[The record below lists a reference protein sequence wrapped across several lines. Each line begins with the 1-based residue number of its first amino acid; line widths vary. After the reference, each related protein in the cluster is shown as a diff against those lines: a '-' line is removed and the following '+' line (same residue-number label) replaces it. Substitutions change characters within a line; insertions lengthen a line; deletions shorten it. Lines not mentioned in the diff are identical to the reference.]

1 VTGARLVAQGI
12 AKRFPGVVALDG
24 VGLEVGVG
32 EVVAVLGE
40 NGAGKST
47 LMKILAGVQP
57 ADEGSLFLDGR
68 EIRFT
73 SVRDAERQGV
83 VLIHQELNLCDNLSV
98 GASMYLGREPRRG
111 FLVDEAAIEDGARR
125 ALARLGVAID
135 PGRSIESLSL
145 AQRQLVEIAR
155 AIAIEARVVIMDEP
169 TSSLGEDDAERLFRV
184 VDELRRDGVSVLYI
198 SHRLGEITRLADR
211 VVVLRDGRFAGELTG
226 AGIERDAMIR
236 LMVGRDLGQF
246 FHRSPHEPGEVVLEV
261 VGLRTREHPGA
272 SVDLTLRAGEVV
284 GLAGLVGAGRTAI
297 LHAIAGVDAG
307 SGGEV
312 RIRGRS
318 AGLPAHPA
326 DAIAAGI
333 ALVPED
339 RKAHGAL
346 LDLDVRQNIGLG
358 RLAADS
364 RRGFVDREREA
375 ELASAK
381 IEELRIRTPDD
392 RQQVRYLSGGNQQ
405 KVVLARWLATE
416 PAVLLLDEPTRGIDV
431 GAKEEIYGL
440 LDDLAKRG
448 VAVLFASSELDEVL
462 GLSDRVLVVRDG
474 HVQGELSGAAR
485 TEEAVM
491 RLATAE
497 RGVSP

>member
-1 VTGARLVAQGI
+1 MTGARLVARGI

-24 VGLEVGVG
+24 VGLEVGAG

-68 EIRFT
+68 EIRFA

-83 VLIHQELNLCDNLSV
+83 VLIHQELNQCDNLSV

-111 FLVDEAAIEDGARR
+111 FLVDEAAIEEGARR
-125 ALARLGVAID
+125 ALSRLGVAID
-135 PGRSIESLSL
+135 PDQRIESLSL

-169 TSSLGEDDAERLFRV
+169 TSSLGKDDAERLFRV

-211 VVVLRDGRFAGELTG
+211 VVVLRDGRCAGELSG
-226 AGIERDAMIR
+226 AAIERNAMIR
-236 LMVGRDLGQF
+236 MMVGRDLGQF
-246 FHRSPHEPGEVVLEV
+246 FHRSAHAPGDVVLDV
-261 VGLRTREHPGA
+261 RGLRTREFPGA
-272 SVDLTLRAGEVV
+272 SVDLELRAGEVV

-307 SGGEV
+307 LGGE
-312 RIRGRS
+312 IRVGDRP
-318 AGLPAHPA
+318 AGLPKHPG
-326 DAIAAGI
+326 DAIAVGV

-346 LDLDVRQNIGLG
+346 LELDVRQNISIGRLG
-358 RLAADS
+358 RDA
-364 RRGFVDREREA
+364 RRGFVDRERELSLAAEKIA
-375 ELASAK
+375 ELG
-381 IEELRIRTPDD
+381 IRTPDD

-416 PAVLLLDEPTRGIDV
+416 PVVLLLDEPTRGIDV
-431 GAKEEIYGL
+431 GAKEEIYSL
-440 LDDLAKRG
+440 LDGLARRG
-448 VAVLFASSELDEVL
+448 VAILFASSELDEVL

-474 HVQGELSGAAR
+474 QVQGELSGAAC

-491 RLATAE
+491 QLATAE
-497 RGVSP
+497 REDSA